1 MQTLVWIV
9 RLVIVLVLVWFAVK
23 NAQDVTLTGLP
34 GQTWQAPLVFVLL
47 VVFVARR
54 GDRAARVGARR
65 WCASAARSGACA
77 SARAAPSSRPRSRAC
92 APAGE
97 RRMEF
102 EFWWLLALP
111 VFFGM
116 GWIAAR
122 VDIKSLLSES
132 RALPSSYFRGLNFL
146 LNEQPDKA
154 IESFLQVAKENPQTV
169 ELQFALGSLF
179 RRRGEVDRAIRMHQD
194 LVNREDLPPEERRQ
208 ASFELSQDYFK
219 AGLLDH
225 AEQVLAKHGRGR
237 SVAGSAPPP
246 ARHLHPGEGLGEGDR
261 RGQEARGERQA
272 QLPEG
277 DRQLLLRARDHRAH
291 PWARRGS
298 RGACSRKAL
307 EANRK
312 CVRANLLRGEWLAR
326 EGQHEQALEAW
337 KAIESQD
344 PAYFG
349 LAAEGMVES
358 YKALG
363 PSRRGP
369 RAAARPA
376 ASLSRASTC
385 STSSTRRTAEI
396 EGDDA
401 AYRLVRDEVRR
412 NPTLVGLD
420 RLIDAELVRAPA
432 ERRQDLQLMKN
443 LVHSHAQALAV
454 YLCDNCG
461 FKARQFFWQCPA
473 CGGWETFPPRRTAE
487 LDSPGRHLAR
497 MQIGQ

>member
-1 MQTLVWIV
+1 
-9 RLVIVLVLVWFAVK
+9 
-23 NAQDVTLTGLP
+23 
-34 GQTWQAPLVFVLL
+34 
-47 VVFVARR
+47 
-54 GDRAARVGARR
+54 
-65 WCASAARSGACA
+65 
-77 SARAAPSSRPRSRAC
+77 
-92 APAGE
+92 
-97 RRMEF
+97 MEF
-102 EFWWLLALP
+102 VFWWLIALP

-194 LVNREDLPPEERRQ
+194 LMNREDIAPEQRRE
-208 ASFELSQDYFK
+208 ASLELSQDYFK

-225 AEQVLAKHGRGR
+225 AEQVLAKMSEVDPSPEVHRHLLDIYIAEKDWEKAIDTARKLEVSAKRNYQKEIANYWCELATTAQVHGRKEE
-237 SVAGSAPPP
+237 AQAHL
-246 ARHLHPGEGLGEGDR
+246 AR
-261 RGQEARGERQA
+261 
-272 QLPEG
+272 
-277 DRQLLLRARDHRAH
+277 
-291 PWARRGS
+291 
-298 RGACSRKAL
+298 AL

-326 EGQHEQALEAW
+326 DGRHAQAIEAW
-337 KAIESQD
+337 KAIEQQD

-358 YKALG
+358 FKAIGQLG
-363 PSRRGP
+363 EGLTLLRGLQH
-369 RAAARPA
+369 RYPA
-376 ASLSRASTC
+376 LDLLNVVYQA
-385 STSSTRRTAEI
+385 TAEG
-396 EGDDA
+396 EGDESA
-401 AYRLVRDEVRR
+401 WRLVRDEVRR

-420 RLIDAELVRAPA
+420 HLIDAELVRAPP

-454 YLCDNCG
+454 YLCANCG
-461 FKARQFFWQCPA
+461 FKARQFYWQCPA
-473 CGGWETFPPRRTAE
+473 CGGWETYPPRRTAE
-487 LDSPGRHLAR
+487 LESAGRHLAR
-497 MQIGQ
+497 MQIGG

>member
-1 MQTLVWIV
+1 
-9 RLVIVLVLVWFAVK
+9 
-23 NAQDVTLTGLP
+23 
-34 GQTWQAPLVFVLL
+34 
-47 VVFVARR
+47 
-54 GDRAARVGARR
+54 
-65 WCASAARSGACA
+65 
-77 SARAAPSSRPRSRAC
+77 
-92 APAGE
+92 
-97 RRMEF
+97 MEF

-122 VDIKSLLSES
+122 IDLKSLLSES

-194 LVNREDLPPEERRQ
+194 LMNREDLPQEERRQ

-225 AEQVLAKHGRGR
+225 AEEVLSRMGDVDPSAEVHRHLLDIYIQEKDWEKAIEAAKKLEVSAKRNYQKEIANYCCELAITAHIHGRAQEAESMLAK
-237 SVAGSAPPP
+237 
-246 ARHLHPGEGLGEGDR
+246 
-261 RGQEARGERQA
+261 
-272 QLPEG
+272 
-277 DRQLLLRARDHRAH
+277 
-291 PWARRGS
+291 
-298 RGACSRKAL
+298 AL
-307 EANRK
+307 DANRK

-326 EGQHEQALEAW
+326 DGKHEQALEAW

-363 PSRRGP
+363 
-369 RAAARPA
+369 RPA
-376 ASLSRASTC
+376 EGLTLLRGLQHRYPGLDLLNVVYQT
-385 STSSTRRTAEI
+385 TAEI

-420 RLIDAELVRAPA
+420 RLIDAELARAPA

-454 YLCDNCG
+454 YLCENCG

-487 LDSPGRHLAR
+487 LESPGRHLAR

>member
-1 MQTLVWIV
+1 
-9 RLVIVLVLVWFAVK
+9 
-23 NAQDVTLTGLP
+23 
-34 GQTWQAPLVFVLL
+34 
-47 VVFVARR
+47 
-54 GDRAARVGARR
+54 
-65 WCASAARSGACA
+65 
-77 SARAAPSSRPRSRAC
+77 
-92 APAGE
+92 
-97 RRMEF
+97 MEF

-122 VDIKSLLSES
+122 VDLKSLLSES
-132 RALPSSYFRGLNFL
+132 RAMPSSYFRGLNFL

-194 LVNREDLPPEERRQ
+194 LVGREDLPADERRQ
-208 ASFELSQDYFK
+208 ASLELAQDFFK

-225 AEQVLAKHGRGR
+225 AEEVLARL
-237 SVAGSAPPP
+237 A
-246 ARHLHPGEGLGEGDR
+246 
-261 RGQEARGERQA
+261 EAE
-272 QLPEG
+272 PSP
-277 DRQLLLRARDHRAH
+277 DVHRQLLDIYIQEKDWAKAIGAAKKLEASAKRNYQREIANYYCELAIGEHVHGRDREAQ
-291 PWARRGS
+291 AYLGQ
-298 RGACSRKAL
+298 AL

-312 CVRANLLRGEWLAR
+312 GVRANLLRGEWLAR
-326 EGQHEQALEAW
+326 AGKHEEAIDAW
-337 KAIESQD
+337 KAIEQQD

-363 PSRRGP
+363 
-369 RAAARPA
+369 RPA
-376 ASLSRASTC
+376 EGLTLLRGLNHRYPGLDLLNVVYQA
-385 STSSTRRTAEI
+385 TAEA
-396 EGDDA
+396 EGDEA
-401 AYRLVRDEVRR
+401 AWRLVRDEVRR

-420 RLIDAELVRAPA
+420 HLIDAELVRAPP

-443 LVHSHAQALAV
+443 LVHTHAQALAV
-454 YLCDNCG
+454 YLCANCG

-487 LDSPGRHLAR
+487 LDSAGRHLAR

>member
-1 MQTLVWIV
+1 
-9 RLVIVLVLVWFAVK
+9 
-23 NAQDVTLTGLP
+23 
-34 GQTWQAPLVFVLL
+34 
-47 VVFVARR
+47 
-54 GDRAARVGARR
+54 
-65 WCASAARSGACA
+65 
-77 SARAAPSSRPRSRAC
+77 
-92 APAGE
+92 
-97 RRMEF
+97 MEF

-194 LVNREDLPPEERRQ
+194 LMNREDLAPEQRRE
-208 ASFELSQDYFK
+208 ASLELSQDYFK

-225 AEQVLAKHGRGR
+225 AEQVLATMAEVDPSPEVH
-237 SVAGSAPPP
+237 
-246 ARHLHPGEGLGEGDR
+246 RHLLDIYIAEKDW
-261 RGQEARGERQA
+261 QKAI
-272 QLPEG
+272 
-277 DRQLLLRARDHRAH
+277 DT
-291 PWARRGS
+291 ARRLEVS
-298 RGACSRKAL
+298 AKRNYQKEIANYWCELATTAHVHARKEEAQAHLARAL

-326 EGQHEQALEAW
+326 EGRHAEAIDAW
-337 KAIESQD
+337 KAIEQQD

-358 YKALG
+358 FKAIGQLG
-363 PSRRGP
+363 EGLTLLRGLQH
-369 RAAARPA
+369 RYPA
-376 ASLSRASTC
+376 LDLLNVVYQA
-385 STSSTRRTAEI
+385 TAEC
-396 EGDDA
+396 EGDESA
-401 AYRLVRDEVRR
+401 WRLVRDEVRR

-420 RLIDAELVRAPA
+420 HLIDAELVRAPP

-454 YLCDNCG
+454 YLCANCG
-461 FKARQFFWQCPA
+461 FKARQFYWQCPA
-473 CGGWETFPPRRTAE
+473 CGGWETYPPRRTAE
-487 LDSPGRHLAR
+487 LESSGKHLAR
-497 MQIGQ
+497 MQIGG

>member
-1 MQTLVWIV
+1 
-9 RLVIVLVLVWFAVK
+9 
-23 NAQDVTLTGLP
+23 
-34 GQTWQAPLVFVLL
+34 
-47 VVFVARR
+47 
-54 GDRAARVGARR
+54 
-65 WCASAARSGACA
+65 
-77 SARAAPSSRPRSRAC
+77 
-92 APAGE
+92 
-97 RRMEF
+97 MEF

-116 GWIAAR
+116 GWVAAR

-132 RALPSSYFRGLNFL
+132 RAMPSSYFRGLNFL

-179 RRRGEVDRAIRMHQD
+179 RRRGEIDRAIRMHQD
-194 LVNREDLPPEERRQ
+194 LMNREDLPAEERRQ
-208 ASFELSQDYFK
+208 ASLELSQDYFK

-225 AEQVLAKHGRGR
+225 AEEVLARMADADPSPEVH
-237 SVAGSAPPP
+237 
-246 ARHLHPGEGLGEGDR
+246 RHLLDIYI
-261 RGQEARGERQA
+261 QEKDWEKAIVAAKKLEVS
-272 QLPEG
+272 
-277 DRQLLLRARDHRAH
+277 
-291 PWARRGS
+291 ARRNYQKEI
-298 RGACSRKAL
+298 ANYYCELATTAYVHAQKDDARKYLQLAL

-326 EGQHEQALEAW
+326 EGRHEDAIEAW

-358 YKALG
+358 FRVAGKLG
-363 PSRRGP
+363 EGLTLLRGLQHRYP
-369 RAAARPA
+369 GLDLLNVLYQA
-376 ASLSRASTC
+376 
-385 STSSTRRTAEI
+385 TAEH
-396 EGDDA
+396 EGDEVA
-401 AYRLVRDEVRR
+401 WRLVRDEVRR

-420 RLIDAELVRAPA
+420 RLIDAELVRAPP

-454 YLCDNCG
+454 YLCGNCG
-461 FKARQFFWQCPA
+461 FKARQFYWQCPA

-487 LDSPGRHLAR
+487 LESSGKHLAR
-497 MQIGQ
+497 MQLGA

>member
-1 MQTLVWIV
+1 
-9 RLVIVLVLVWFAVK
+9 
-23 NAQDVTLTGLP
+23 
-34 GQTWQAPLVFVLL
+34 
-47 VVFVARR
+47 
-54 GDRAARVGARR
+54 
-65 WCASAARSGACA
+65 
-77 SARAAPSSRPRSRAC
+77 
-92 APAGE
+92 
-97 RRMEF
+97 MEF

-116 GWIAAR
+116 GWVAAR
-122 VDIKSLLSES
+122 VDLKSLLSES

-194 LVNREDLPPEERRQ
+194 LVNREDLADDQRRA

-219 AGLLDH
+219 AGLLEH
-225 AEQVLAKHGRGR
+225 AEQVLARMGEVDPSPEVH
-237 SVAGSAPPP
+237 
-246 ARHLHPGEGLGEGDR
+246 RHLLDIYIQEKDWEKAVDAAKKLEVSAKRNYQREIANYYCELAITAQVHGHPAEAEGHLRNALGG
-261 RGQEARGERQA
+261 
-272 QLPEG
+272 
-277 DRQLLLRARDHRAH
+277 
-291 PWARRGS
+291 
-298 RGACSRKAL
+298 
-307 EANRK
+307 NRK
-312 CVRANLLRGEWLAR
+312 CVRANLLKGEWLAR
-326 EGQHEQALEAW
+326 EGRHEEAIAAW
-337 KAIESQD
+337 KAIEQQD

-363 PSRRGP
+363 KLGEGLTLLRGLQHRYP
-369 RAAARPA
+369 GLDLLNVVYQA
-376 ASLSRASTC
+376 
-385 STSSTRRTAEI
+385 TAEH
-396 EGDDA
+396 EGDEA
-401 AYRLVRDEVRR
+401 AWRLVRDEVRR

-420 RLIDAELVRAPA
+420 RLIDAELVRAPP

-454 YLCDNCG
+454 YLCGNCG

-487 LDSPGRHLAR
+487 LDSAGRHLAR

>member
-1 MQTLVWIV
+1 
-9 RLVIVLVLVWFAVK
+9 
-23 NAQDVTLTGLP
+23 
-34 GQTWQAPLVFVLL
+34 
-47 VVFVARR
+47 
-54 GDRAARVGARR
+54 
-65 WCASAARSGACA
+65 
-77 SARAAPSSRPRSRAC
+77 
-92 APAGE
+92 
-97 RRMEF
+97 MEF

-194 LVNREDLPPEERRQ
+194 LMNREDLPAEQRRE
-208 ASFELSQDYFK
+208 ASFELAQDFFK

-225 AEQVLAKHGRGR
+225 AEKVLEKLAEVDPSEEVH
-237 SVAGSAPPP
+237 
-246 ARHLHPGEGLGEGDR
+246 RHLLDIYI
-261 RGQEARGERQA
+261 QEKDWGKAIHAAKQLEVSAKRNYQKEIANYHCELAITAHVHGHAADAARE
-272 QLPEG
+272 LE
-277 DRQLLLRARDHRAH
+277 H
-291 PWARRGS
+291 
-298 RGACSRKAL
+298 AL
-307 EANRK
+307 ESNRK
-312 CVRANLLRGEWLAR
+312 CVRANLLRGDWLAG
-326 EGQHEQALEAW
+326 EGRHAQAIEAW

-363 PSRRGP
+363 KLGEGLQLLRGLQQRYP
-369 RAAARPA
+369 GLDLLNVVYQA
-376 ASLSRASTC
+376 
-385 STSSTRRTAEI
+385 TAEH
-396 EGDDA
+396 EGDEA
-401 AYRLVRDEVRR
+401 AWRLVRDEVRR

-420 RLIDAELVRAPA
+420 RLIDAELVRAPP
-432 ERRQDLQLMKN
+432 ERRPDLQLMKN

-454 YLCDNCG
+454 YLCANCG

-473 CGGWETFPPRRTAE
+473 CGGWETYPPRRTAE
-487 LDSPGRHLAR
+487 LESPGRHLSR

>member
-1 MQTLVWIV
+1 
-9 RLVIVLVLVWFAVK
+9 
-23 NAQDVTLTGLP
+23 
-34 GQTWQAPLVFVLL
+34 
-47 VVFVARR
+47 
-54 GDRAARVGARR
+54 
-65 WCASAARSGACA
+65 
-77 SARAAPSSRPRSRAC
+77 
-92 APAGE
+92 
-97 RRMEF
+97 MEF

-116 GWIAAR
+116 GWVAAR
-122 VDIKSLLSES
+122 VDLKSLLSES

-154 IESFLQVAKENPQTV
+154 IEAFLQVAKENPQTV

-194 LVNREDLPPEERRQ
+194 LVNREDLPPEQRRE
-208 ASFELSQDYFK
+208 ASLELSRDYFK
-219 AGLLDH
+219 AGLLEH
-225 AEQVLAKHGRGR
+225 AEEVLARMAEVDPTPEVHRSLLDIYIQEKDWRKAIDTAKNLEVSAKRNYQREIANYYCELAITAHVHGNAAEAEG
-237 SVAGSAPPP
+237 
-246 ARHLHPGEGLGEGDR
+246 HLR
-261 RGQEARGERQA
+261 N
-272 QLPEG
+272 
-277 DRQLLLRARDHRAH
+277 
-291 PWARRGS
+291 
-298 RGACSRKAL
+298 AL

-326 EGQHEQALEAW
+326 EGRHEEAIAAW
-337 KAIESQD
+337 KAIEQQD

-358 YKALG
+358 YRGLG
-363 PSRRGP
+363 QLGEGLTLLRGLQHRYP
-369 RAAARPA
+369 GLDLLNVVYQA
-376 ASLSRASTC
+376 
-385 STSSTRRTAEI
+385 TAEH

-401 AYRLVRDEVRR
+401 AWRLVRDEVRR

-454 YLCDNCG
+454 YLCANCG

-487 LDSPGRHLAR
+487 LESSGKHLAR
-497 MQIGQ
+497 MQIGA

>member
-1 MQTLVWIV
+1 
-9 RLVIVLVLVWFAVK
+9 
-23 NAQDVTLTGLP
+23 
-34 GQTWQAPLVFVLL
+34 
-47 VVFVARR
+47 
-54 GDRAARVGARR
+54 
-65 WCASAARSGACA
+65 
-77 SARAAPSSRPRSRAC
+77 
-92 APAGE
+92 
-97 RRMEF
+97 MEF

-116 GWIAAR
+116 GWVAAR
-122 VDIKSLLSES
+122 IDLKSLLSES

-194 LVNREDLPPEERRQ
+194 LMNREDLAPEQRRE

-225 AEQVLAKHGRGR
+225 AERVLEKMAEADPSPEIHSHLLDIYIQEKDWEKAIHAARKLEVSAKRNYQKEIANYHCELAITAHVHGRPEE
-237 SVAGSAPPP
+237 AQA
-246 ARHLHPGEGLGEGDR
+246 HLTR
-261 RGQEARGERQA
+261 
-272 QLPEG
+272 
-277 DRQLLLRARDHRAH
+277 
-291 PWARRGS
+291 
-298 RGACSRKAL
+298 AL

-326 EGQHEQALEAW
+326 DGRHEAAIEAW

-344 PAYFG
+344 PAYLG
-349 LAAEGMVES
+349 LAADGMVES

-363 PSRRGP
+363 RSNEGLALLRGLQHRYP
-369 RAAARPA
+369 GLDLLNVVYQ
-376 ASLSRASTC
+376 S
-385 STSSTRRTAEI
+385 TAEH
-396 EGDDA
+396 EGDEA
-401 AYRLVRDEVRR
+401 AWRLVRDEVRR

-420 RLIDAELVRAPA
+420 RLIDAELLRVPP

-454 YLCDNCG
+454 YLCANCG

-473 CGGWETFPPRRTAE
+473 CGGWETFLPRRTAE
-487 LDSPGRHLAR
+487 LEGPGRHLSR

>member
-1 MQTLVWIV
+1 
-9 RLVIVLVLVWFAVK
+9 
-23 NAQDVTLTGLP
+23 
-34 GQTWQAPLVFVLL
+34 
-47 VVFVARR
+47 
-54 GDRAARVGARR
+54 
-65 WCASAARSGACA
+65 
-77 SARAAPSSRPRSRAC
+77 
-92 APAGE
+92 
-97 RRMEF
+97 MEF

-122 VDIKSLLSES
+122 VDLKSLLSES
-132 RALPSSYFRGLNFL
+132 RQMPSSYFRGLNFL

-194 LVNREDLPPEERRQ
+194 LVAREDLPEEERRK
-208 ASFELSQDYFK
+208 ASFELAEDYFK

-225 AEQVLAKHGRGR
+225 AESVLVKLAEAAPSPEVHRHLLDIYIQEKDWEKAVGAARKLEASAKRNYQREIANDYCELAITEIIHGRQ
-237 SVAGSAPPP
+237 P
-246 ARHLHPGEGLGEGDR
+246 AAH
-261 RGQEARGERQA
+261 A
-272 QLPEG
+272 
-277 DRQLLLRARDHRAH
+277 LLDQ
-291 PWARRGS
+291 
-298 RGACSRKAL
+298 AL

-326 EGQHEQALEAW
+326 EGRHEEAIAAW

-344 PAYFG
+344 AAYLG

-363 PSRRGP
+363 
-369 RAAARPA
+369 RPA
-376 ASLSRASTC
+376 EGLTLLRGLQNRYPGLDLLNVVYQAS
-385 STSSTRRTAEI
+385 AEH
-396 EGDDA
+396 EGDEA
-401 AYRLVRDEVRR
+401 AWRLVRDEVRR

-420 RLIDAELVRAPA
+420 RLIDAELLRAPP
-432 ERRQDLQLMKN
+432 ERRQDLQLMKS
-443 LVHSHAQALAV
+443 LVHSHAQALSV
-454 YLCDNCG
+454 YLCSQCG

-487 LDSPGRHLAR
+487 LETAGRHLAR
-497 MQIGQ
+497 MQLGQ

>member
-1 MQTLVWIV
+1 
-9 RLVIVLVLVWFAVK
+9 
-23 NAQDVTLTGLP
+23 
-34 GQTWQAPLVFVLL
+34 
-47 VVFVARR
+47 
-54 GDRAARVGARR
+54 
-65 WCASAARSGACA
+65 
-77 SARAAPSSRPRSRAC
+77 
-92 APAGE
+92 
-97 RRMEF
+97 MEF
-102 EFWWLLALP
+102 EIWWLLALP

-116 GWIAAR
+116 GWVAAR
-122 VDIKSLLSES
+122 IDIKSLLSES
-132 RALPSSYFRGLNFL
+132 RALPTSYFRGLNFL

-194 LVNREDLPPEERRQ
+194 LVKREDLPPESRRT
-208 ASFELSQDYFK
+208 ASFELAEDYFK

-225 AEQVLAKHGRGR
+225 AEQVLAKM
-237 SVAGSAPPP
+237 AEADPSADV
-246 ARHLHPGEGLGEGDR
+246 H
-261 RGQEARGERQA
+261 
-272 QLPEG
+272 
-277 DRQLLLRARDHRAH
+277 RQLLDIYIQEKDWAKAVGAAKKLEVSAKRNYQKEIANYYCELAITEHVHNRPEAAEEHLAR
-291 PWARRGS
+291 
-298 RGACSRKAL
+298 AL

-312 CVRANLLRGEWLAR
+312 CVRANVLRGEWLAR
-326 EGQHEQALEAW
+326 AGRHDAAIDAW

-363 PSRRGP
+363 RLGEGLALLRGLQHRFP
-369 RAAARPA
+369 GLDLLNVVYQA
-376 ASLSRASTC
+376 
-385 STSSTRRTAEI
+385 TAEH
-396 EGDDA
+396 EGDEA
-401 AYRLVRDEVRR
+401 AWRLVRDEVRR

-420 RLIDAELVRAPA
+420 RMIDAELIRAPA

-454 YLCDNCG
+454 YLCANCG

-487 LDSPGRHLAR
+487 FDDSGRHLAR

>member
-1 MQTLVWIV
+1 
-9 RLVIVLVLVWFAVK
+9 
-23 NAQDVTLTGLP
+23 
-34 GQTWQAPLVFVLL
+34 
-47 VVFVARR
+47 
-54 GDRAARVGARR
+54 
-65 WCASAARSGACA
+65 
-77 SARAAPSSRPRSRAC
+77 
-92 APAGE
+92 
-97 RRMEF
+97 MEF

-154 IESFLQVAKENPQTV
+154 IESFLQVAKENPQIV

-194 LVNREDLPPEERRQ
+194 LVNREDLPPEERQQ

-225 AEQVLAKHGRGR
+225 AEEVLERMGEVEPSVEVHRHLLDIYIQEKDWRKAIDAARKLEVSARRNYQKEIANYYCELGINAQLHGRLDE
-237 SVAGSAPPP
+237 A
-246 ARHLHPGEGLGEGDR
+246 EGFLG
-261 RGQEARGERQA
+261 Q
-272 QLPEG
+272 
-277 DRQLLLRARDHRAH
+277 
-291 PWARRGS
+291 
-298 RGACSRKAL
+298 AL

-312 CVRANLLRGEWLAR
+312 CVRANILRGEWLAR
-326 EGQHEQALEAW
+326 AGKHEAALEAW
-337 KAIESQD
+337 KAIEQQD

-363 PSRRGP
+363 
-369 RAAARPA
+369 RPA
-376 ASLSRASTC
+376 EGLTLLRGLQHRYPGLDLLNVVYQT
-385 STSSTRRTAEI
+385 TAEI

-401 AYRLVRDEVRR
+401 AWRLVRDEVRR

-454 YLCDNCG
+454 YLCGNCG
-461 FKARQFFWQCPA
+461 FKARQ
-473 CGGWETFPPRRTAE
+473 
-487 LDSPGRHLAR
+487 
-497 MQIGQ
+497 

>member
-1 MQTLVWIV
+1 
-9 RLVIVLVLVWFAVK
+9 
-23 NAQDVTLTGLP
+23 
-34 GQTWQAPLVFVLL
+34 
-47 VVFVARR
+47 
-54 GDRAARVGARR
+54 
-65 WCASAARSGACA
+65 
-77 SARAAPSSRPRSRAC
+77 
-92 APAGE
+92 
-97 RRMEF
+97 MEF

-116 GWIAAR
+116 GWVAAR
-122 VDIKSLLSES
+122 VDLKSLLSES

-194 LVNREDLPPEERRQ
+194 LVNREDLAPEQRRD

-225 AEQVLAKHGRGR
+225 AERVLEKMAETDSSAEVHRHLLDIYIQEKDWEKAIVAAKKLEVSAKRNYQKEIANYYCELASTAHVHGRPDE
-237 SVAGSAPPP
+237 AM
-246 ARHLHPGEGLGEGDR
+246 RHL
-261 RGQEARGERQA
+261 AA
-272 QLPEG
+272 
-277 DRQLLLRARDHRAH
+277 
-291 PWARRGS
+291 
-298 RGACSRKAL
+298 AL
-307 EANRK
+307 EGNRK

-326 EGQHEQALEAW
+326 EGRHAEAIDAW
-337 KAIESQD
+337 KAIENQD

-349 LAAEGMVES
+349 LVAEGMVES

-363 PSRRGP
+363 RLGEGLTLLRGLQHRYP
-369 RAAARPA
+369 GLDLLNVVYQA
-376 ASLSRASTC
+376 
-385 STSSTRRTAEI
+385 TAEH
-396 EGDDA
+396 EGDEA
-401 AYRLVRDEVRR
+401 AWRLVRDEVRR

-420 RLIDAELVRAPA
+420 RMIDAELVRAPP
-432 ERRQDLQLMKN
+432 ERRQDLQLMKD

-454 YLCDNCG
+454 YLCANCG

-487 LDSPGRHLAR
+487 LESPGRPLAR
-497 MQIGQ
+497 MPIGQ

>member
-1 MQTLVWIV
+1 
-9 RLVIVLVLVWFAVK
+9 
-23 NAQDVTLTGLP
+23 
-34 GQTWQAPLVFVLL
+34 
-47 VVFVARR
+47 
-54 GDRAARVGARR
+54 
-65 WCASAARSGACA
+65 
-77 SARAAPSSRPRSRAC
+77 
-92 APAGE
+92 
-97 RRMEF
+97 MEF

-122 VDIKSLLSES
+122 IDLKSLLSES

-194 LVNREDLPPEERRQ
+194 LVNRDDLPADERRI
-208 ASFELSQDYFK
+208 ASLELSQDYFK

-225 AEQVLAKHGRGR
+225 AEGVLSALAKKDSSPEVHRHLLDIYIQEKDWEKAIEAARKLEVSAKRNYQREIANYYCEVAITDHVHGRG
-237 SVAGSAPPP
+237 AEAE
-246 ARHLHPGEGLGEGDR
+246 AHL
-261 RGQEARGERQA
+261 QQ
-272 QLPEG
+272 
-277 DRQLLLRARDHRAH
+277 
-291 PWARRGS
+291 
-298 RGACSRKAL
+298 AL

-312 CVRANLLRGEWLAR
+312 CVRANLLRGEWLAAQ
-326 EGQHEQALEAW
+326 GKHEQAIEAW

-344 PAYFG
+344 PAYLG
-349 LAAEGMVES
+349 LAADGMVES

-363 PSRRGP
+363 RRGEGLTLVRGLQNRYP
-369 RAAARPA
+369 GLDLLNVAYQA
-376 ASLSRASTC
+376 
-385 STSSTRRTAEI
+385 TAEH
-396 EGDDA
+396 EGDES

-432 ERRQDLQLMKN
+432 DRRQDLQLMKT

-454 YLCDNCG
+454 YLCANCG

>member
-1 MQTLVWIV
+1 
-9 RLVIVLVLVWFAVK
+9 
-23 NAQDVTLTGLP
+23 
-34 GQTWQAPLVFVLL
+34 
-47 VVFVARR
+47 
-54 GDRAARVGARR
+54 
-65 WCASAARSGACA
+65 
-77 SARAAPSSRPRSRAC
+77 
-92 APAGE
+92 
-97 RRMEF
+97 MEF
-102 EFWWLLALP
+102 EFWWLVALP

-116 GWIAAR
+116 GWVAAR
-122 VDIKSLLSES
+122 VDLKSLLSES

-194 LVNREDLPPEERRQ
+194 LVNREDLAPEQRRE

-225 AEQVLAKHGRGR
+225 AEQVLSRLAETDPSAEVHRHLLDIYIQEKDWEKAIDAAKKLEVSAKRNYQKEIANYYCELASTAHVHGRPEE
-237 SVAGSAPPP
+237 ALK
-246 ARHLHPGEGLGEGDR
+246 HLD
-261 RGQEARGERQA
+261 
-272 QLPEG
+272 
-277 DRQLLLRARDHRAH
+277 
-291 PWARRGS
+291 S
-298 RGACSRKAL
+298 AL

-326 EGQHEQALEAW
+326 EGRHADAIEAW
-337 KAIESQD
+337 KAIENQD

-349 LAAEGMVES
+349 LVAEGMVES
-358 YKALG
+358 YKAIGRLG
-363 PSRRGP
+363 EGLTLLRGLQHRYP
-369 RAAARPA
+369 GLDLLNVVYQ
-376 ASLSRASTC
+376 S
-385 STSSTRRTAEI
+385 TAEH
-396 EGDDA
+396 EGDEA
-401 AYRLVRDEVRR
+401 AWRLVRDEVRR

-420 RLIDAELVRAPA
+420 RLIDAELVRSPP
-432 ERRQDLQLMKN
+432 ERRQDLQLMKD

-454 YLCDNCG
+454 YLCANCG

-487 LDSPGRHLAR
+487 LESPGRHLAR

>member
-1 MQTLVWIV
+1 
-9 RLVIVLVLVWFAVK
+9 
-23 NAQDVTLTGLP
+23 
-34 GQTWQAPLVFVLL
+34 
-47 VVFVARR
+47 
-54 GDRAARVGARR
+54 
-65 WCASAARSGACA
+65 
-77 SARAAPSSRPRSRAC
+77 
-92 APAGE
+92 
-97 RRMEF
+97 MEF

-111 VFFGM
+111 LFFGM

-194 LVNREDLPPEERRQ
+194 LVKREDLPADERRQ
-208 ASFELSQDYFK
+208 ATFELSQDYFK

-225 AEQVLAKHGRGR
+225 AEEVLERLGETDPSEEVHRNLLDIYIQEKDWQKAIDAARRLEVSARRNYTKEIANYHCELAITAHVHGR
-237 SVAGSAPPP
+237 AEDAEAEL
-246 ARHLHPGEGLGEGDR
+246 AR
-261 RGQEARGERQA
+261 
-272 QLPEG
+272 
-277 DRQLLLRARDHRAH
+277 
-291 PWARRGS
+291 
-298 RGACSRKAL
+298 AL
-307 EANRK
+307 AANRK

-326 EGQHEQALEAW
+326 DGRHEEAIEAW
-337 KAIESQD
+337 KSIESQD
-344 PAYFG
+344 PAYIG
-349 LAAEGMVES
+349 IAAEGMVES
-358 YKALG
+358 YKAIGRPEEGLTLL
-363 PSRRGP
+363 RGLQHRYP
-369 RAAARPA
+369 G
-376 ASLSRASTC
+376 LDLLNVVYQI
-385 STSSTRRTAEI
+385 TAEI
-396 EGDDA
+396 EGDEA

-420 RLIDAELVRAPA
+420 RLIDAELVRAAP

-454 YLCDNCG
+454 YLCGNCG

-487 LDSPGRHLAR
+487 LDSAGRHLAR

>member
-1 MQTLVWIV
+1 
-9 RLVIVLVLVWFAVK
+9 
-23 NAQDVTLTGLP
+23 
-34 GQTWQAPLVFVLL
+34 
-47 VVFVARR
+47 
-54 GDRAARVGARR
+54 
-65 WCASAARSGACA
+65 
-77 SARAAPSSRPRSRAC
+77 
-92 APAGE
+92 
-97 RRMEF
+97 MEF

-116 GWIAAR
+116 GWVAAR
-122 VDIKSLLSES
+122 VDLKSLLSES

-194 LVNREDLPPEERRQ
+194 LVNREDLAAEQRRE
-208 ASFELSQDYFK
+208 ASLELSRDYFK
-219 AGLLDH
+219 AGLLEH
-225 AEQVLAKHGRGR
+225 AEEVLARMAEVDPSPEVHRSLLDIYIQEKDWRKAIDTAKNLEVSAKRNYQREIANYYCELAITAHVHGNT
-237 SVAGSAPPP
+237 AEA
-246 ARHLHPGEGLGEGDR
+246 EGC
-261 RGQEARGERQA
+261 
-272 QLPEG
+272 
-277 DRQLLLRARDHRAH
+277 LRN
-291 PWARRGS
+291 
-298 RGACSRKAL
+298 AL

-326 EGQHEQALEAW
+326 EGRHEEAIAAW
-337 KAIESQD
+337 KAIEQQD

-363 PSRRGP
+363 QLGEGLMLLRGLQHRYP
-369 RAAARPA
+369 GLDLLNIVYQA
-376 ASLSRASTC
+376 
-385 STSSTRRTAEI
+385 TAEH

-401 AYRLVRDEVRR
+401 AWRLVRDEVRR

-420 RLIDAELVRAPA
+420 RMIDAELVRAPA

-454 YLCDNCG
+454 YLCANCG

-487 LDSPGRHLAR
+487 LESPGRHLAR
-497 MQIGQ
+497 MQIGA